1 MLINTHHS
9 KVSWGYNWFSQ
20 PGGTIASG
28 VNYFPM
34 LWSAAPEHSNQWEA
48 NANAAI
54 AAGST
59 HLLLYVLSLPPAA
72 AHDAHL
78 TETL

>member
-1 MLINTHHS
+1 
-9 KVSWGYNWFSQ
+9 
-20 PGGTIASG
+20 
-28 VNYFPM
+28 M

-59 HLLLYVLSLPPAA
+59 HLLLYVFSLPPAA